1 MYDIL
6 SRPAQQYVSRTDYLV
21 ICLVKQNGKTSAFDV
36 SQCTQCSVYVRVAEM
51 QREHQRREHR
61 LQEAHCCALSTME
74 EARQHQI
81 RVGNTS
87 IMHTCGCAQF
97 SLRFDMFAAL
107 AVCVSGCT
115 TVQNIIHSEKVI
127 LCPILHPK

>member
-1 MYDIL
+1 MYH
-6 SRPAQQYVSRTDYLV
+6 
-21 ICLVKQNGKTSAFDV
+21 
-36 SQCTQCSVYVRVAEM
+36 SVNSVQFTRVFAEM
-51 QREHQRREHR
+51 QRDHQRREHR

-87 IMHTCGCAQF
+87 VMHACGCVLF
-97 SLRFDMFAAL
+97 SLIFDMFAEV

-115 TVQNIIHSEKVI
+115 AVQNIIHTEEVSKSCVPFCI
-127 LCPILHPK
+127 PSDTHCIVCHNCSLPLLSRGGRRQKKIV